1 MNNKQ
6 IRAFYIS
13 LIEACYEFRIMV
25 SAVICTWCPKNNSDK
40 GKEERKIYLPFEWY
54 TPSMAAPILH
64 YVSFPPVLDIHYSP
78 CL

>member
-25 SAVICTWCPKNNSDK
+25 MQLSALDVQKIILT
-40 GKEERKIYLPFEWY
+40 KEKRKENIFAL
-54 TPSMAAPILH
+54 
-64 YVSFPPVLDIHYSP
+64 
-78 CL
+78 